1 MSRDDEHRSEQSNPS
16 PVIGTA
22 DSIFNE
28 SVGEAICAHVKS
40 LGGEV
45 WGKPI
50 PVGDKWHAVVAIT
63 FAGPLVLAE
72 FGVTMGEKREPKVT
86 METKEKEKGKTP

>member
-1 MSRDDEHRSEQSNPS
+1 MSRSEQS
-16 PVIGTA
+16 PVIGA
-22 DSIFNE
+22 VDSIFNE

-72 FGVTMGEKREPKVT
+72 FGVTMGEKKEPKIT
-86 METKEKEKGKTP
+86 MEQEENNKS

>member
-1 MSRDDEHRSEQSNPS
+1 MSSA
-16 PVIGTA
+16 IGTT

-28 SVGEAICAHVKS
+28 SVGEAICAYVKS

-50 PVGDKWHAVVAIT
+50 PVGDKWHAVVAVT
-63 FAGPLVLAE
+63 YAGPLILAE
-72 FGVTMGEKREPKVT
+72 FGVTMGGKKEPKVT
-86 METKEKEKGKTP
+86 MEQEDPSLARSKESKTS